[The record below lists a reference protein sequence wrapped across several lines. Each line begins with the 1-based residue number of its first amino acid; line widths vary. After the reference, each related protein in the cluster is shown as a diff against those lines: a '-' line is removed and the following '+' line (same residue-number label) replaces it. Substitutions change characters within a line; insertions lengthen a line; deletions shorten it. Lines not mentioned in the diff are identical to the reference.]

1 MIKIFKFFNKEKPRV
16 QYVMVYKKVIDLD
29 ERYMVVSYRN
39 HKREVFKKGD
49 DVMPILKIPQN
60 HTGISKTLRLPEN
73 IIEDIEALADIKN
86 TSLNQISIILMQ
98 FALDHLDEEDKESLK
113 EYRKEKQNE
122 GA

>member
-29 ERYMVVSYRN
+29 ERYMVVNYRN
-39 HKREVFKKGD
+39 HKRQVFKKGD
-49 DVMPILKIPQN
+49 DVMPTLKIPQN